1 MRALTPII
9 ILLAFNLSTPL
20 VCVAQG
26 ESKAPEQDAIATLET
41 RARQAPPRER
51 CFLYAKLIQQM
62 TDLSIRQYAA
72 GDVNKATHLLKQV
85 QQFAQEIHISIGEND
100 KRLKSAE
107 LLLNRTAF
115 RLKEMLQFSNFE
127 DRDLVEQTLAQ
138 VNRAQS
144 ATMMQVFEK

>member
-1 MRALTPII
+1 MRALAPIV
-9 ILLAFNLSTPL
+9 ILLTFNLSTVL
-20 VCVAQG
+20 VCVAQRD
-26 ESKAPEQDAIATLET
+26 SKAPDQAAITALEA

-72 GDVNKATHLLKQV
+72 GDVNKATNQLKQV
-85 QQFAQEIHISIGEND
+85 QQIAQEIHFSLAGNG

-127 DRDLVEQTLAQ
+127 DRPLVEQTLAQ
-138 VNRAQS
+138 VNQAQN
-144 ATMMQVFEK
+144 ATMMRVFEK